1 MHFCDLLDLRLFK
14 SGFKAYF
21 YCLNK
26 ISDLQ
31 DYFNDIHNI
40 NSNRFK
46 MKINSAKFGQLQD
59 GSSVELF
66 TLSNNEITVK
76 ILNYGAIITA
86 IDMPNKN
93 GSIENVVCGFEKLE
107 TYLSDEYLGSYPYF
121 GAIIGR
127 FGNRIAKGHLEIEGK
142 TYDMAIN
149 NGPNHLHGGA
159 VGFDRKLFDA
169 EIIKNETE
177 VGVKLT
183 YLSPDGEE
191 NYPGNLKVTCI
202 YTLNEDNELGIQYYA
217 ETDKTTVVNLT
228 NHSYFNLTGQKEN
241 VLNHELEL
249 TATKMTEMVE
259 QIPTGKIIPVVGTAY
274 DFTSAK
280 KLNAAGLEMG
290 YDDNFVLDNEDGELE
305 LAGCLSEAKSGR
317 KIEVYTTQ
325 PGMQVYTGYW
335 NPELVINGQKK
346 FGSFSGIA
354 LETQH
359 YPDSV
364 NQAKFPTTLLKPG
377 EIYDEKTVYKFITE

>member
-1 MHFCDLLDLRLFK
+1 
-14 SGFKAYF
+14 
-21 YCLNK
+21 
-26 ISDLQ
+26 
-31 DYFNDIHNI
+31 
-40 NSNRFK
+40 

-93 GSIENVVCGFEKLE
+93 GSIENVVCGFENLE

-241 VLNHELEL
+241 ILNHELEL